1 MPILTSQTDF
11 SQAMTEV
18 TQASYALR
26 MAGADLQG
34 KVLEAMASNLQTAQ
48 DDILEANTLDLEASL
63 DMAVPEIVLDWLKL
77 TPERLQTARK
87 ILRRLAAL
95 GDPRLLKAQPISHL
109 TRTVSSYSQVVPL
122 GVIALVYEALP
133 ELAIIMTGLCVR
145 TGNGLILKG
154 GNEAS
159 QTHQVILRALHQS
172 FDQIGLSPACL
183 LSLTEEH
190 GDAARSWLLQE
201 PRINLIIPYGRPGLV
216 QQVVRQ
222 AGVPVL
228 PTTIGN
234 GFLYWAASGDLAT
247 ATHMIVDSHRG
258 EPDAVN
264 AMEKVLIDVA
274 CSSSAVIELCHSL
287 WDKGFRLLGDE
298 SLVAEVPALDLLKA
312 GDWSQPFLT
321 KTVALRRVDS
331 LETAARWINQSSSGH
346 ASSLV
351 SDTYHEVC
359 QFTQLVNSAVLYIN
373 ASPRFVRNPPLA
385 AAIALGMTA
394 QRGRCHGFVGLN
406 ALLTAQ
412 HVLQGMA

>member
-1 MPILTSQTDF
+1 MPILTSQVDF
-11 SQAMTEV
+11 SQVMTAV
-18 TQASYALR
+18 TQASFALR

-34 KVLEAMASNLQTAQ
+34 KVLEAMASNLQAVQ

-63 DMAVPEIVLDWLKL
+63 DMAVPEIILDWLKL
-77 TPERLQTARK
+77 TPERLQTACK

-95 GDPRLLKAQPISHL
+95 GDPRLLQAQPISHL
-109 TRTVSSYSQVVPL
+109 TRTVASHSQVIPL
-122 GVIALVYEALP
+122 GVVALVYEALP
-133 ELAIIMTGLCVR
+133 ELAIIMAGLCVR

-159 QTHQVILRALHQS
+159 QTHQVILQALHQS
-172 FDQIGLSPACL
+172 FDQAGLSSACL
-183 LSLTEEH
+183 LSLTEEY

-234 GFLYWAASGDLAT
+234 GSLYWSASGDLAT
-247 ATHMIVDSHRG
+247 VIQMVVDSHRG

-264 AMEKVLIDVA
+264 AMEKVLIDPG
-274 CSSSAVIELCHSL
+274 CS
-287 WDKGFRLLGDE
+287 G
-298 SLVAEVPALDLLKA
+298 SLVAELCRSLWDRGFHLLADEGLVAEIPDLPLLKS
-312 GDWSQPFLT
+312 GQWSQPFLS
-321 KTVALRRVDS
+321 KTVALRRVES
-331 LETAARWINQSSSGH
+331 LEAAADWINQFSGGH
-346 ASSLV
+346 TSSLV

-359 QFTQLVNSAVLYIN
+359 RFTQLVNSAALYVN
-373 ASPRFVRNPPLA
+373 TSPRFVRNPPLA

-394 QRGRCHGFVGLN
+394 HRGRCHGFVGLN

-412 HVLQGMA
+412 HVLEGTG

>member
-1 MPILTSQTDF
+1 MPILTSQADF
-11 SQAMTEV
+11 SQAMAEV
-18 TQASYALR
+18 TQASFALR

-34 KVLEAMASNLQTAQ
+34 KVLEAMANNLQAAQ
-48 DDILEANTLDLEASL
+48 DDILEANTLDLEACL
-63 DMAVPEIVLDWLKL
+63 DMAVPEIILDWLRL
-77 TPERLQTARK
+77 TPERLQTAGK

-109 TRTVSSYSQVVPL
+109 TRTVSSYSQVLPL

-133 ELAIIMTGLCVR
+133 ELAIIMAGLCVR

-172 FDQIGLSPACL
+172 FDQVGLSSACL
-183 LSLTEEH
+183 LSLTEEY

-201 PRINLIIPYGRPGLV
+201 PRINLIVPYGRPGLV

-234 GFLYWAASGDLAT
+234 GFLYWSASGDVAT
-247 ATHMIVDSHRG
+247 ATHMIADSHRG

-264 AMEKVLIDVA
+264 AMEKVLIDVG
-274 CSSSAVIELCHSL
+274 CSRSAIVELCHSL
-287 WDKGFRLLGDE
+287 WDKGFHLLGDE
-298 SLVAEVPALDLLKA
+298 NLVADIPALPLLKS
-312 GDWSQPFLT
+312 DQWSHPFLS
-321 KTVALRRVDS
+321 KTVVLGRVDS
-331 LETAARWINQSSSGH
+331 LETAADWINQFGGGH

-351 SDTYHEVC
+351 SNTYHEVC

-373 ASPRFVRNPPLA
+373 ASPRFVRNPPWR
-385 AAIALGMTA
+385 
-394 QRGRCHGFVGLN
+394 Q
-406 ALLTAQ
+406 LLPWA
-412 HVLQGMA
+412 